1 MQDTH
6 AMTQSR
12 RHIGELAVM
21 ARQTEDAERKILAH
35 AMQMH
40 GDVLA
45 KLDDMRPR
53 VMHGEAEGRDYQ
65 ALVAERGRLERV
77 IAQARLMLGDA
88 AT

>member
-1 MQDTH
+1 MKDIH

-12 RHIGELAVM
+12 RHLGELAVM
-21 ARQTEDAERKILAH
+21 ASQTEAAERRILAH
-35 AMQMH
+35 AEQMH

-45 KLDDMRPR
+45 KIDDMRPR

-77 IAQARLMLGDA
+77 IAQARLMLGQS
-88 AT
+88 